1 MAIYR
6 KIIELQSKQEDEMI
20 DVTSILN
27 RVVLESE
34 IQDGFVLL
42 FVPHTTAAITIN
54 ENADRDVKTDMLLG
68 LSNTFQKDQ
77 SYRHFEGNSHAHI
90 KSSTIGVSEYILVQN
105 NELLLGTWQGVY
117 FMEFDGPRRRNLI
130 IQVQGEKNG
139 N

>member
-90 KSSTIGVSEYILVQN
+90 KSSAIGVSEYILVQN